1 MQTRNVLLWGLISTL
16 FILHHH
22 FTDDEAHKKNDIGS
36 APQKHPDDKTKEAEK
51 DKANDKEKEKEKE
64 REAVREKERA
74 KAEVTNIKG

>member
-36 APQKHPDDKTKEAEK
+36 TPQKHPDEKTKEAEK
-51 DKANDKEKEKEKE
+51 AKDNEKEKEMEKE
-64 REAVREKERA
+64 RESVREKDRA
-74 KAEVTNIKG
+74 KAELTNIKG